1 VDMDELDKVTEK
13 SARGGLH
20 LFMGSFISEI
30 LNAIGIIIVARL
42 LSPEEM
48 GAYSLSFVIPGMF
61 VLFTSWGLNEALIR
75 NLALYQNQNRWDDM
89 RRMVKVG
96 FLFQGSLA
104 IVLSLVLFLS
114 ADVLASVLLTRPE
127 LGTVVRVTSLLVV
140 LQVINTMM
148 SSVLIGIERMD
159 HRAYVIVL
167 QSVIKVVSASALVI
181 LGYGVIGAVVGHMLA
196 VSVSTA
202 ISILLIY
209 KNMMGKP
216 DTYGEEVREDSS
228 LKELLRF
235 GFPLYLGAFLLNI
248 SLRYKGLLLAWFADN
263 TAIGNLDIAVKF
275 ISLITLFTF
284 PVQSVMYPTFS
295 KFSFIDQADELKVL
309 FKSSVRYAT
318 LLVIPVASL
327 VTVLSE
333 QFVVT
338 LFGNKYQQAPL
349 FLALSLLQFLAVG
362 IGSLSSFTFLN
373 SQGDTLTTLK
383 LNGIN
388 VAFSMVLGTIMTWRL
403 GIPGLLLG
411 SFLSTISANIV
422 NLYVINKRY
431 SVRVDIGYS
440 VRVAIFSGISAL
452 SAYSVLRLIDTTN
465 TWINLIVG
473 SLSFLLACIPSMTFI
488 GAVEEAD
495 IRNIDRVMS
504 GQPMLYPF
512 VAPLLYIVERMIGF
526 KNGLKTM

>member
-1 VDMDELDKVTEK
+1 MDELDKVTEK

-228 LKELLRF
+228 LKELLKF

-411 SFLSTISANIV
+411 SFLSTISANTV

-512 VAPLLYIVERMIGF
+512 VAPLFYIVERMIGF